1 MIKNNLSIGK
11 KKENLRKRMLAERRA
26 LSVENLS
33 NMSISLTGN
42 IQQLASY
49 KSAQKIMTFLAME
62 GESNLDMLI
71 KDALKLGKEMEA
83 GRVKDMSHF
92 EIGTLGL
99 RCLKKGYETLVPEK
113 LDLVLIPAVA
123 CDIFGRRL
131 GMGAGYYDRYL
142 ERIPYEKRIA
152 VVWDFQVQEEPIP
165 TEPFDMGV
173 SSIVTEKRIIKI
185 MR

>member
-71 KDALKLGKEMEA
+71 KDALKLGKEVYVPVCLPDRQMEA

-113 LDLVLIPAVA
+113 LDLVLIPAVNN
-123 CDIFGRRL
+123 
-131 GMGAGYYDRYL
+131 
-142 ERIPYEKRIA
+142 
-152 VVWDFQVQEEPIP
+152 
-165 TEPFDMGV
+165 
-173 SSIVTEKRIIKI
+173 
-185 MR
+185 

>member
-71 KDALKLGKEMEA
+71 KDALKLGKEVYVPVCLPDRQMEA

-92 EIGTLGL
+92 EIGT
-99 RCLKKGYETLVPEK
+99 
-113 LDLVLIPAVA
+113 
-123 CDIFGRRL
+123 
-131 GMGAGYYDRYL
+131 
-142 ERIPYEKRIA
+142 
-152 VVWDFQVQEEPIP
+152 
-165 TEPFDMGV
+165 
-173 SSIVTEKRIIKI
+173 
-185 MR
+185 